1 MSNSKNKTHA
11 VMPRDW
17 RIGLPWPVGPRV
29 EDPIRVKQFSDT
41 LLNLNWEPLH
51 VRTSLVSVFA
61 ELSNL
66 AQAELRY
73 YYMRRKAAGW
83 KSSAL
88 RFTSWLFGTLGLLA
102 PFIQPLLAA
111 SSTNL
116 LPWGYIALA
125 IAGTLIVADKVFLA
139 SEGQGRY
146 VSTQLALERIFLEF
160 SLKWQSLLLTYD
172 SDPSTSSASAL
183 LEHAQVYATTFH
195 TSLSEETEVW
205 IEMRKKA
212 LATLEKHAS
221 AKTEAESQ

>member
-11 VMPRDW
+11 VMPGDW
-17 RIGLPWPVGPRV
+17 RIGLPWPLGPRV

-41 LLNLNWEPLH
+41 LLNLNWESPH
-51 VRTSLVSVFA
+51 VRASLASVFA
-61 ELSNL
+61 ELSKL

-88 RFTSWLFGTLGLLA
+88 RFTSWLFGTLGLLV

-111 SSTNL
+111 PATNL

-125 IAGTLIVADKVFLA
+125 IAGTFIVADKVFLA

-160 SLKWQSLLLTYD
+160 SLKWQSLLLAYD

-183 LEHAQVYATTFH
+183 LEHAQAYATTFH
-195 TSLSEETEVW
+195 TSLSEETAVW

-221 AKTEAESQ
+221 AKTESEI